1 MENKDLVQE
10 ELNQKVE
17 VNAQTAMELAIA
29 KAKLKRQKLKD
40 QAKLDLIN
48 NEHYVD
54 YLASIED
61 EKTQISKL
69 QAIMDKLNGMKAIV
83 ANDGTNYKVNIY
95 PVAEYAFGPVMSRV
109 LGIITGS
116 SAMFTDDRQDEFEA
130 ITNTSYLAVSNARN
144 ALGSPAYYSK
154 GVFTPAI
161 EFGQEDAIQTAV
173 VAVCDSLNID
183 INYIS
188 RINTA
193 TLSRWFNTAEAKAKK
208 QFAAYQKVELVDSEN
223 NFTIED

>member
-1 MENKDLVQE
+1 ME
-10 ELNQKVE
+10 KVE
-17 VNAQTAMELAIA
+17 LPVEQKMALAISQA
-29 KAKLKRQKLKD
+29 KENRKKAKD
-40 QAKLDLIN
+40 EAKLALIN
-48 NEHYVD
+48 NGRYVD

-61 EKTQISKL
+61 EEDQIKHL
-69 QAIMDKLNGMKAIV
+69 QAVMDQLNGMKAIV

-116 SAMFTDDRQDEFEA
+116 SAMFTDDRQSEFEA

-154 GVFTPAI
+154 GVFAPAI
-161 EFGQEDAIQTAV
+161 EFGQEDEIKTAV
-173 VAVCDSLNID
+173 TAVCDSLDID

-208 QFAAYQKVELVDSEN
+208 QFDAYQKVEIVDSEN

>member
-1 MENKDLVQE
+1 ME
-10 ELNQKVE
+10 KVE
-17 VNAQTAMELAIA
+17 LPVEQKMALAISQA
-29 KAKLKRQKLKD
+29 KENRKKAKD
-40 QAKLDLIN
+40 EAKLALIN
-48 NEHYVD
+48 NGRYVD

-61 EKTQISKL
+61 EEDQIKHL
-69 QAIMDKLNGMKAIV
+69 QAVMDQLNGMKAIV
-83 ANDGTNYKVNIY
+83 ATDGTNYKVNIY

-116 SAMFTDDRQDEFEA
+116 SAMFTDDRQSEFEA

-154 GVFTPAI
+154 GVFAPAI
-161 EFGQEDAIQTAV
+161 EFGQEDEIKTAV
-173 VAVCDSLNID
+173 TAVCDSLNID
-183 INYIS
+183 IDYVS
-188 RINTA
+188 RVNTA

-208 QFAAYQKVELVDSEN
+208 QFDAYQKVEIVDSEN

>member
-1 MENKDLVQE
+1 ME
-10 ELNQKVE
+10 KVE
-17 VNAQTAMELAIA
+17 LTVEQKMALAISQA
-29 KAKLKRQKLKD
+29 KENRKKVKDEAKL
-40 QAKLDLIN
+40 ALIN
-48 NEHYVD
+48 NGRYVD

-61 EKTQISKL
+61 EEDQIKHL
-69 QAIMDKLNGMKAIV
+69 QVVMDQLNGMKAIV

-116 SAMFTDDRQDEFEA
+116 SAMFTDDRQSEFEA

-154 GVFTPAI
+154 GVFAPAI
-161 EFGQEDAIQTAV
+161 EFGQEDEIKTAV
-173 VAVCDSLNID
+173 TAVCDSLDID
-183 INYIS
+183 IDYVS
-188 RINTA
+188 RVNTA

-208 QFAAYQKVELVDSEN
+208 QFDAYRKVELVDSEN
-223 NFTIED
+223 NFTLED